1 MGIKRGCV
9 PCRPRY
15 HFRLFDVLKVVVV
28 FFFSKKMYC
37 LRLRVVLNVVVFLS
51 MKREAQAKAQAQV

>member
-1 MGIKRGCV
+1 
-9 PCRPRY
+9 
-15 HFRLFDVLKVVVV
+15 L
-28 FFFSKKMYC
+28 FFSKKMYC

>member
-15 HFRLFDVLKVVVV
+15 HFRLSDVLKVVV
-28 FFFSKKMYC
+28 FFHKKLYC

>member
-1 MGIKRGCV
+1 MGIKRGCG

-28 FFFSKKMYC
+28 FFF
-37 LRLRVVLNVVVFLS
+37 
-51 MKREAQAKAQAQV
+51 